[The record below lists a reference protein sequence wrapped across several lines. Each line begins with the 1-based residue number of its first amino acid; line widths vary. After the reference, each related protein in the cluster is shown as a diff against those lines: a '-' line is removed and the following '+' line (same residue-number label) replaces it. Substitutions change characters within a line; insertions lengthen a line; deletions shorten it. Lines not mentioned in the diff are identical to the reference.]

1 MLTIYH
7 NPRCRKSRE
16 TLELIKNKGL
26 VPKIIEYLNEPPSES
41 EMKDILS
48 KLNIQPEKLLRKTE
62 SIYKDQFKG
71 KDLSSEEWI
80 KVMIENPKLIERPI
94 VINKGKAVIGRPPEN
109 VLSII

>member
-26 VPKIIEYLNEPPSES
+26 APKIIEYLNEPPSES

-48 KLNIQPEKLLRKTE
+48 KLDIQPEELLRKTE

-71 KDLSSEEWI
+71 KDLSGDEWI
-80 KVMIENPKLIERPI
+80 KVMIKNPKLIERPI
-94 VINKGKAVIGRPPEN
+94 VINKEKAVIGRPPEN
-109 VLSII
+109 VLKII